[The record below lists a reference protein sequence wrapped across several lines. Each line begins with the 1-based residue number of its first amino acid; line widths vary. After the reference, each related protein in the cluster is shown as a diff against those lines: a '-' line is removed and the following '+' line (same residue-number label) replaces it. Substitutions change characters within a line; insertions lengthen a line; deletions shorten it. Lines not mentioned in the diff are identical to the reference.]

1 MYRTV
6 QEISWLGKLLLAS
19 EESFIGVT
27 GIWKLSNVLQSHLE
41 IVMRGMKDY
50 ISDQNREV
58 IENAI
63 HTLKEELDFDAAA
76 ISQLHFA
83 IYLFQESVSILLFL
97 K

>member
-1 MYRTV
+1 
-6 QEISWLGKLLLAS
+6 
-19 EESFIGVT
+19 
-27 GIWKLSNVLQSHLE
+27 
-41 IVMRGMKDY
+41 MRGMKDY
-50 ISDQNREV
+50 ISDQNRGV

-83 IYLFQESVSILLFL
+83 IYLFQESVSIPIFL

>member
-1 MYRTV
+1 LPSG
-6 QEISWLGKLLLAS
+6 EN
-19 EESFIGVT
+19 E
-27 GIWKLSNVLQSHLE
+27 SNVLQSHLE

-58 IENAI
+58 IETAI

-83 IYLFQESVSILLFL
+83 IYLFQESVSIYLFFTYNFL
-97 K
+97 HGKFRWWK